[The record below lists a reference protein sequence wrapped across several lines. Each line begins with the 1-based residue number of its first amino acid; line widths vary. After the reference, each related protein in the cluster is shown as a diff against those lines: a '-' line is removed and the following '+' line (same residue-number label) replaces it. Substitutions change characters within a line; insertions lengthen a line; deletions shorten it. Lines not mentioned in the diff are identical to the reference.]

1 MIRKQS
7 NVMAIL
13 LAAFLISGLAQE
25 SQAVEPITKTDV
37 VTNVYKVENLVRIAD
52 NVVVLFDSSGTMSAP
67 YDDSGMTKLQAAKRL
82 LKQRTDAFPVDY
94 SDLNV
99 GLYLYTP
106 PLNKPANAETAEYYR
121 TQPFSKPAFQ
131 AAVDQLPDEASGPT
145 LMVSGL
151 RRLAKIMDG
160 LTGRTVVF
168 MFTDGSH
175 SDEGA
180 TESPL
185 QLAQKI
191 AQKHDV
197 NFQLISTTD
206 TETNLKMMEAVASI
220 NEASRVHTFE
230 SLLDRPEVF
239 TGAVFV
245 LEEGYVVTATERDKI
260 VGFKLD
266 QIEFGFDKSE
276 IEVEFIQGLD
286 TVGEILLQNRDSY
299 IVLAG
304 HTDNTGPE
312 EYNLALSHRR
322 VEAIAKYL
330 AKEFQIDLS
339 RISMFWY
346 GEAAPMASNDTEE
359 GRQKNRRVVGFISGI
374 N

>member
-1 MIRKQS
+1 MTRKPK
-7 NVMAIL
+7 NLMLVL
-13 LAAFLISGLAQE
+13 LGVFLIGGLVQE
-25 SQAVEPITKTDV
+25 SQAVEPITTTDV
-37 VTNVYKVENLVRIAD
+37 VTKVYKVENLVRIAD
-52 NVVVLFDSSGTMSAP
+52 NVIILFDSSGTMGAP
-67 YDDSGMTKLQAAKRL
+67 YGDSGMTKLEAAKKL
-82 LKQRTDAFPVDY
+82 LLQRTDAFPEEY
-94 SDLNV
+94 SDLNI

-131 AAVDQLPDEASGPT
+131 SAVALLPDEASGPT

-151 RRLAKIMDG
+151 RRLDKVMEG

-175 SDEGA
+175 SDQGA
-180 TESPL
+180 TENPL
-185 QLAQKI
+185 ELAQKI

-206 TETNLKMMEAVASI
+206 DETNLKLMEAVASI
-220 NEASRVHTFE
+220 NEASRVHPLET
-230 SLLDRPEVF
+230 LLDRPEVF

-245 LEEGYVVTATERDKI
+245 LEESYVVTATERDKI

-266 QIEFGFDKSE
+266 QIEFGVDKSN

-304 HTDNTGPE
+304 HTDSTGTE
-312 EYNLALSHRR
+312 EHNLALSHQR
-322 VEAIAKYL
+322 VEAVANYL

-346 GEAAPMASNDTEE
+346 GEAAPIASNDTEE
-359 GRQKNRRVVGFISGI
+359 GRQQNRRVVGFISGI

>member
-1 MIRKQS
+1 MTRKPK
-7 NVMAIL
+7 NLMLVL
-13 LAAFLISGLAQE
+13 LGVFLIGGLVQE
-25 SQAVEPITKTDV
+25 SQAVEPITTTDV
-37 VTNVYKVENLVRIAD
+37 VTKVYKVENLVRIAD
-52 NVVVLFDSSGTMSAP
+52 NVIILFDSSGTMGAP
-67 YDDSGMTKLQAAKRL
+67 YGDSGMTKLEAAKKL
-82 LKQRTDAFPVDY
+82 LLQRTDAFPEEY
-94 SDLNV
+94 SDLNI

-131 AAVDQLPDEASGPT
+131 SAVALLPDEASGPT

-151 RRLAKIMDG
+151 RRLDKVMEG

-175 SDEGA
+175 SDQGA
-180 TESPL
+180 TENPL
-185 QLAQKI
+185 ELAQKI

-206 TETNLKMMEAVASI
+206 DETNLKLMEAVASI
-220 NEASRVHTFE
+220 NEASRVHPLET
-230 SLLDRPEVF
+230 LLDRPEVF

-245 LEEGYVVTATERDKI
+245 LEESYVVTATERDKI

-266 QIEFGFDKSE
+266 QIEFGVDKSN

-304 HTDNTGPE
+304 HTDNTGTE
-312 EYNLALSHRR
+312 EYNRALSHQR
-322 VEAIAKYL
+322 VEAVANYL

-346 GEAAPMASNDTEE
+346 GEAAPIASNDTEE
-359 GRQKNRRVVGFISGI
+359 GRQQNRRVVGFISGI

>member
-1 MIRKQS
+1 MTKK
-7 NVMAIL
+7 MTYL
-13 LAAFLISGLAQE
+13 LNIFLTIFLIGGITQE
-25 SQAVEPITKTDV
+25 SQAVEPITKADV
-37 VTNVYKVENLVRIAD
+37 VTKVYKVENLVRIAD
-52 NVVVLFDSSGTMSAP
+52 NVIILFDSSGTMGAP
-67 YDDSGMTKLQAAKRL
+67 YDDSGMTKLQAAKKL
-82 LKQRTDAFPVDY
+82 LLQRTDAFPEEY
-94 SDLNV
+94 SDLNI

-131 AAVDQLPDEASGPT
+131 SAVALLPDEASGPT

-151 RRLAKIMDG
+151 RRLDKVMEG

-175 SDEGA
+175 SDQGA
-180 TESPL
+180 TENPL
-185 QLAQKI
+185 ELAQKI

-206 TETNLKMMEAVASI
+206 DETNLKLMEAVASI
-220 NEASRVHTFE
+220 NEASRVHPLET
-230 SLLDRPEVF
+230 LLDRPEVF

-245 LEEGYVVTATERDKI
+245 LEESYVVTATERDKI

-266 QIEFGFDKSE
+266 QIEFGVDKSN

-304 HTDNTGPE
+304 HTDSTGTE
-312 EYNLALSHRR
+312 EHNLALSHRR
-322 VEAIAKYL
+322 VEAVANYL

-346 GEAAPMASNDTEE
+346 GEAAPIASNDTEE
-359 GRQKNRRVVGFISGI
+359 GRQQNRRVVGFISGI

>member
-1 MIRKQS
+1 MKRKPI
-7 NVMAIL
+7 NLMLVL
-13 LAAFLISGLAQE
+13 LGVFLIGGIAQE
-25 SQAVEPITKTDV
+25 SQAVEPITKADV
-37 VTNVYKVENLVRIAD
+37 ITKVYKVENLVRIAD
-52 NVVVLFDSSGTMSAP
+52 NVIILFDSSGTMGAP
-67 YDDSGMTKLQAAKRL
+67 YDDSGMTKLQAAKKL
-82 LKQRTDAFPVDY
+82 LLQRTDAFPEEY
-94 SDLNV
+94 SDLNI

-106 PLNKPANAETAEYYR
+106 PLNKPATAETAEYYR

-131 AAVDQLPDEASGPT
+131 SAVALLPDEASGPT

-151 RRLAKIMDG
+151 RRLDKVMEG

-168 MFTDGSH
+168 LFTDGSH

-180 TESPL
+180 TEGPL
-185 QLAQKI
+185 ELAQKI

-197 NFQLISTTD
+197 NFQIISTTD
-206 TETNLKMMEAVASI
+206 VETNLKLMEAVASI
-220 NEASRVHTFE
+220 NEASRVHPLET
-230 SLLDRPEVF
+230 LLDRPEVF

-245 LEEGYVVTATERDKI
+245 LEESYVTTATERDKI

-266 QIEFGFDKSE
+266 QIEFGVDKSN

-286 TVGEILLQNRDSY
+286 TVGEILLQHRDSY

-304 HTDNTGPE
+304 HTDSTGTE
-312 EYNLALSHRR
+312 EHNLALSHRR
-322 VEAIAKYL
+322 VEAVAHYL

-346 GEAAPMASNDTEE
+346 GESAPMASNDTEE
-359 GRQKNRRVVGFISGI
+359 GRQQNRRVVGFISGI

>member
-1 MIRKQS
+1 MTRKPK
-7 NVMAIL
+7 NLMLVL
-13 LAAFLISGLAQE
+13 LGVFLIGGLVQE
-25 SQAVEPITKTDV
+25 SQAVEPITTTDV
-37 VTNVYKVENLVRIAD
+37 VTKVYKVENLVRIAD
-52 NVVVLFDSSGTMSAP
+52 NVIVLFDSSGTMGAP
-67 YDDSGMTKLQAAKRL
+67 YGNTGMTKLEAAKKL
-82 LKQRTDAFPVDY
+82 LLQRTDAFPEEY
-94 SDLNV
+94 SDLNI

-131 AAVDQLPDEASGPT
+131 SAVALLPDEASGPT

-151 RRLAKIMDG
+151 RRLDKVMEG

-175 SDEGA
+175 SDQGA
-180 TESPL
+180 TENPL
-185 QLAQKI
+185 ELAQKI

-206 TETNLKMMEAVASI
+206 DETNLKLMEAVASI
-220 NEASRVHTFE
+220 NEASRVHPLET
-230 SLLDRPEVF
+230 LLDRPEVF

-245 LEEGYVVTATERDKI
+245 LEESYVVTATERDKI

-266 QIEFGFDKSE
+266 QIEFGVDKSN

-304 HTDNTGPE
+304 HTDSTGTE
-312 EYNLALSHRR
+312 EHNLALSHRR
-322 VEAIAKYL
+322 VEAVANYL

-346 GEAAPMASNDTEE
+346 GEAAPIASNDTEE
-359 GRQKNRRVVGFISGI
+359 GRQQNRRVVGFISGI